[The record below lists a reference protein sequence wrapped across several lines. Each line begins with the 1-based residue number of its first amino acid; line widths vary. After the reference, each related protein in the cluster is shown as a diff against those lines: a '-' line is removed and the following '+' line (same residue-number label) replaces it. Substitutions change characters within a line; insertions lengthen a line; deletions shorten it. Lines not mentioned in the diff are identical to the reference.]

1 MAPSTSH
8 EDGDGIPRKA
18 DHLCVLIHG
27 FWGNPSHMDHLAA
40 SLRQRYS
47 EDRLHVLVA
56 ERNIGNLTY
65 DGIEVGGERVA
76 HEIEETLNALADKGC
91 SIQKLS
97 VVGYS
102 FGGLLARY
110 AIGLLDARGW
120 FDKLEPVNFTT
131 FVSPHVG
138 VRVPRKGVW
147 GYIWNNIGPR
157 QGSISAQQ
165 MFMVDSVGDT
175 GRPLLSILADP
186 DSIFVRALAKFKNR
200 SLYGN
205 VVNDRTTIFYT
216 TTLSTVDPFHD
227 VGDAQ
232 VNYVE
237 GYGPVVIDPDMY
249 FLPLAELKESLP
261 LGSRVWGQITKFFTT
276 AMFGG
281 IIVLF
286 LTIALPPFFLH
297 SISQWSHSRER
308 VRLHEEGESA
318 TLFRQYRLPHVMAEI
333 QSVIEEAYEDVG
345 FSQDPDYLSTTS
357 KTSPVDSIR
366 QRNSP
371 RLKAKEALGRKLS
384 SSTITI
390 QEASSPTPEQG
401 QPNSSCGPT
410 ANNITS
416 KKIRAYPSLALT
428 PAQIAI
434 IDSLNSVGFRKYPVY
449 IHNHRHSHAAIIV
462 RAPKPGFDEGKVV
475 IKHWLDIEFQI

>member
-1 MAPSTSH
+1 MGPSNH
-8 EDGDGIPRKA
+8 QGDESGIPRKA

-76 HEIEETLNALADKGC
+76 HEIEETLGTLADQGC
-91 SIQKLS
+91 PIRKLS

-138 VRVPRKGVW
+138 VRIPRQGVW
-147 GYIWNNIGPR
+147 GYIWNNVGPR

-165 MFMVDSVGDT
+165 LFLVDSFGDS

-186 DSIFVRALAKFKNR
+186 DSIFVWALAKFKNR

-216 TTLSTVDPFHD
+216 TTLSLVDPFRD
-227 VGDAQ
+227 LGDAQ
-232 VNYVE
+232 VNYVK
-237 GYGPVVIDPDMY
+237 GYEPVVIDPDMY
-249 FLPLAELKESLP
+249 FLPSAEVKESLP
-261 LGSRVWGQITKFFTT
+261 LASRVWEQITRFFTT
-276 AMFGG
+276 ALFWVF
-281 IIVLF
+281 IALFLSIVLP
-286 LTIALPPFFLH
+286 LFFLH

-318 TLFRQYRLPHVMAEI
+318 TLFRQYRLPHVMVKQM
-333 QSVIEEAYEDVG
+333 QSAIEEAYEDVG
-345 FSQDPDYLSTTS
+345 FSQDPEYLSTTS
-357 KTSPVDSIR
+357 NSSSADSIR
-366 QRNSP
+366 RRNSP
-371 RLKAKEALGRKLS
+371 SLKAKEAAGHKPS
-384 SSTITI
+384 SITI
-390 QEASSPTPEQG
+390 QEASPPTPEHG
-401 QPNSSCGPT
+401 QPNSTRETT
-410 ANNITS
+410 ADDAIS
-416 KKIRAYPSLALT
+416 KKGRTYPTLALT
-428 PAQIAI
+428 PAQLSI
-434 IDSLNSVGFRKYPVY
+434 IESLNSVGFRKYPVY
-449 IHNHRHSHAAIIV
+449 IHNHRHTHAAIIV

-475 IKHWLDIEFQI
+475 IKHWLDTEFQI

>member
-1 MAPSTSH
+1 MSNNH
-8 EDGDGIPRKA
+8 EDADGIPRKA

-47 EDRLHVLVA
+47 EDRLHVLVT

-65 DGIEVGGERVA
+65 DGTEVGGERVA
-76 HEIEETLNALADKGC
+76 HEIEETLSTLADKGC
-91 SIQKLS
+91 PIRKLS
-97 VVGYS
+97 IVGYS

-131 FVSPHVG
+131 FASPHVG
-138 VRVPRKGVW
+138 VRIPREGVW
-147 GYIWNNIGPR
+147 GYIWNNVGPQ

-165 MFMVDSVGDT
+165 LFLVDSFGDS
-175 GRPLLSILADP
+175 GRPLLSIMADP
-186 DSIFVRALAKFKNR
+186 DSIFMRALAKFKNR

-216 TTLSTVDPFHD
+216 TMLSMVDPFRD
-227 VGDAQ
+227 LGDAQ
-232 VNYVE
+232 VNYVK
-237 GYGPVVIDPDMY
+237 GYEPVVIDPDMY
-249 FLPLAELKESLP
+249 FLPAAELKESLP
-261 LGSRVWGQITKFFTT
+261 LGSRVWGQITRFFTT
-276 AMFGG
+276 ALFWAVV
-281 IIVLF
+281 VLF
-286 LTIALPPFFLH
+286 LSIVLPLFFLH

-318 TLFRQYRLPHVMAEI
+318 TLFREYRLPHVMVKEM
-333 QSVIEEAYEDVG
+333 QSAIEEAYEDVG
-345 FSQDPDYLSTTS
+345 FRQDPEYVSTTS
-357 KTSPVDSIR
+357 KSSSADSLR
-366 QRNSP
+366 RRNSP
-371 RLKAKEALGRKLS
+371 GLKAKEAAEHKPS
-384 SSTITI
+384 SSSITI
-390 QEASSPTPEQG
+390 QEASSPTPEHY
-401 QPNSSCGPT
+401 QPNST
-410 ANNITS
+410 REATTDDAIS
-416 KKIRAYPSLALT
+416 KKRRAYPMLALS

-434 IDSLNSVGFRKYPVY
+434 IESLNSVGFRKYPVY

-475 IKHWLDIEFQI
+475 IKHWLDTEFQI